1 MKRTILAVAIV
12 AVFMTVAT
20 AQTGRDIAQKVKDR
34 PDGDTRQSELSMKL
48 INKRGAVRERRLVS
62 YSIDVGEEKRDR
74 KSIMFFEYPGDV
86 KGTGFLT
93 WDYDEP
99 GKDDD
104 KWLYLPAMKKT
115 RRISGSSA
123 RQDYFTG
130 SDFTYDDMGSRSVDE
145 DTHEL
150 LGEEIIDGYKCW
162 KLESVPKDK
171 RDIFSRKIAL
181 IRQDCL
187 IPVRVEYYDKLGR
200 LHRRLEMSDIAR
212 VDGFWV
218 ARKMHMSNVQTG
230 HQTILEIKNPKYNI
244 PWCGRRGRY
253 RQTP

>member
-123 RQDYFTG
+123 RQDYFMG

-187 IPVRVEYYDKLGR
+187 IPVRVVSTFK
-200 LHRRLEMSDIAR
+200 
-212 VDGFWV
+212 
-218 ARKMHMSNVQTG
+218 
-230 HQTILEIKNPKYNI
+230 
-244 PWCGRRGRY
+244 
-253 RQTP
+253 

>member
-123 RQDYFTG
+123 RQDYFMG

-244 PWCGRRGRY
+244 PVEEGRL
-253 RQTP
+253 